1 MKTEKILEVKN
12 LRQYF
17 KMDKRT
23 VVKAVNDISFDIY
36 KGEIFGLVGESGS
49 GKSTTGRSIMNIYR
63 PTGGEVYYNGKCI
76 SDPKVYQAE
85 KDVIHK
91 KMQIIFQD
99 STASLNSRMTIGE
112 IIAEPLFIQKT
123 YKTKKERQTKV
134 AELLE
139 LVGLDMSYQNQFPY
153 EFSGGQRQ
161 RVAIA
166 RALSLDPDFIIADEP
181 IASLDASIQ
190 AQIINLF
197 KKLQKE
203 RGLTCLFIS
212 HDLSMVKF
220 VTDRM
225 GVMYQGKLVEMAE
238 TRELYRNPVHPYT
251 KALFSSI
258 LVPDPEDAR
267 KQRHFNYDPILDQQF
282 VGENDFLEV
291 TAGHY
296 VTSGQS
302 KSKLI
307 LEMAK

>member
-1 MKTEKILEVKN
+1 MKAEKILEVKN

-17 KMDKRT
+17 KMDKSI
-23 VVKAVNDISFDIY
+23 VVKAVNDISFDIH

-49 GKSTTGRSIMNIYR
+49 GKSTTGRSIMHIYQ
-63 PTGGEVYYNGKCI
+63 PTGGEVYYKGKCI
-76 SDPKVYQAE
+76 SEPKVYRNE
-85 KDVIHK
+85 KDVIHRN
-91 KMQIIFQD
+91 MQIIFQD

-112 IIAEPLFIQKT
+112 IIEEPLLIQKI
-123 YKTKKERQTKV
+123 YKTKKERKTKV
-134 AELLE
+134 EELLE

-197 KKLQKE
+197 KKLQKD

-225 GVMYQGKLVEMAE
+225 GVMYKGKIVEIAE

-258 LVPDPEDAR
+258 LVPDPEDER
-267 KQRHFNYDPILDQQF
+267 KSTHFNYDPILDKQF
-282 VGENDFLEV
+282 DGENDFLEV
-291 TAGHY
+291 AAGHY
-296 VTSGQS
+296 VSSNNRGS
-302 KSKLI
+302 KRLLAI
-307 LEMAK
+307 AK